1 MPARLRHGGH
11 RQHGARAGR
20 EVPKLPSSM
29 QATVQ
34 AETQVGLR
42 LAAVGEV
49 KTVAVS
55 AETVT
60 IALAPGAVAMTARGV
75 GGGDV
80 REEPVPHEGS
90 SKDGLKNVYRG
101 VRNAPGYPSN
111 FRAAQNGT
119 TRGPVNNKEL
129 LEKLREIEP
138 GNWQKVYKDGWLG
151 GDKVSL
157 HYFESPSGQVFNFK
171 IKPGWSKP

>member
-60 IALAPGAVAMTARGV
+60 IALAPGAVAMRSPRPERWRQSEKGYRHPGGKSEAHLPRCAR
-75 GGGDV
+75 
-80 REEPVPHEGS
+80 S
-90 SKDGLKNVYRG
+90 S
-101 VRNAPGYPSN
+101 S
-111 FRAAQNGT
+111 
-119 TRGPVNNKEL
+119 
-129 LEKLREIEP
+129 
-138 GNWQKVYKDGWLG
+138 
-151 GDKVSL
+151 
-157 HYFESPSGQVFNFK
+157 
-171 IKPGWSKP
+171 